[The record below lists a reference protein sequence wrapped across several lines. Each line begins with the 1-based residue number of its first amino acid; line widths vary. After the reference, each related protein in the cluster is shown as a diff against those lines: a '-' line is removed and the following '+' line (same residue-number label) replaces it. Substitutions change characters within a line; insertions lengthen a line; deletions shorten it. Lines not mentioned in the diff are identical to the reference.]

1 MIGLELNEIKEKSKA
16 DEMLSQFKQEENQRK
31 FYIIR
36 MGKTEIKT
44 TSSQRLKEYMEHFPT
59 ANITIINNG
68 E

>member
-1 MIGLELNEIKEKSKA
+1 MIGLDLNEIKEKSKA

-36 MGKTEIKT
+36 IGKTEIKT
-44 TSSQRLKEYMEHFPT
+44 TSSHRLKEYMELFPT
-59 ANITIINNG
+59 ANITVISNG

>member
-36 MGKTEIKT
+36 IGKTEIKT
-44 TSSQRLKEYMEHFPT
+44 TSSHRLKDYMGLFPL
-59 ANITIINNG
+59 ADIKIISNG